1 MQELTNLEQ
10 LLDRIDDAAEGSGQV
25 SLHEI
30 METVGRRSFGP
41 ILLLAGLISAVPV
54 IGGIPGVPI
63 IMGILV
69 LLTAGQLLFR
79 RRYFWL
85 PHWLVARSVAR
96 GKIKK
101 TLRWLRRPA
110 RFVDRLLCP
119 RLTMFTQGLGTYA
132 IALTCVLIAAA
143 MPLMELV
150 PFSAGVAGLAI
161 AAFGLAL
168 IAHDG
173 LLALFAY
180 FFTAATFGTV
190 VYGLA

>member
-1 MQELTNLEQ
+1 MQELNNLEQ
-10 LLDRIDDAAEGSGQV
+10 LLDRIDEAAEGNDQV
-25 SLHEI
+25 SLREI

-41 ILLLAGLISAVPV
+41 ILLLAGLISAVPF

-63 IMGILV
+63 VMGLFV

-85 PHWLVARSVAR
+85 PCWLLERSVAR
-96 GKIKK
+96 GKTQK
-101 TLRWLRRPA
+101 TLQWLRGPA
-110 RFVDRLLCP
+110 RFVDRLLRP
-119 RLTMFTQGLGTYA
+119 RLMMLTQGAGTYA
-132 IALTCVLIAAA
+132 IALTCVIIAAT

-168 IAHDG
+168 IANDG
-173 LLALFAY
+173 FLAAFAY
-180 FFTAATFGTV
+180 LFTAATFGTV
-190 VYGLA
+190 FYGFS

>member
-1 MQELTNLEQ
+1 MQEVNNLEQ
-10 LLDRIDDAAEGSGQV
+10 LLERIDEAADSGGQV
-25 SLHEI
+25 SLREI

-63 IMGILV
+63 AMGLFV

-85 PHWLVARSVAR
+85 PRWLIERSVAR
-96 GKIKK
+96 GKIQKA
-101 TLRWLRRPA
+101 LRWLRRPA
-110 RFVDRLLCP
+110 RSVDRLLRP
-119 RLTMFTQGLGTYA
+119 RLRMFTQGIGTYA

-168 IAHDG
+168 IANDG

-180 FFTAATFGTV
+180 FFTAATFATIL
-190 VYGLA
+190 YGFA